1 MPIYSCVHCN
11 FSSKIKTHYI
21 RHLETKK
28 HKKNIE
34 LVNSPKKPKEIKTID
49 ININEEYFCDFC
61 NSKFVTYSNKRRHE
75 LHRCKARLGVSK
87 INNSLKKKEN
97 EIKTLKSQMKLLLSK
112 VGTTNNTI
120 INNTT
125 NNTIQLNSYGN
136 EDLSHITETLKTN
149 LLHIPYGMIPKM
161 IEVVHFNDKKPENKN
176 IILANKKDN
185 KIKIFSGN
193 KWIYKNKED
202 TIKNLINE
210 KYFIL
215 DTHYDSINENNSN
228 DNNDNDNDNDNKELP
243 MSTNNENKDK
253 NYNENIIEMKK
264 DTINSVIDNDDLN
277 KKKYEIFRNK
287 YDGNDK
293 DLLEKLKR
301 ECELVLLNNR

>member
-1 MPIYSCVHCN
+1 MPIYICEQCS
-11 FSSKIKTHYI
+11 FSSKIKTHYT
-21 RHLETKK
+21 RHINTKK

-34 LVNSPKKPKEIKTID
+34 ICEEQKNNKKIIGLKPC
-49 ININEEYFCDFC
+49 FSCDYC
-61 NSKFVTYSNKRRHE
+61 NSSFISFSNKRRHE
-75 LHRCKARLGVSK
+75 LHRCKLRPSESK
-87 INNSLKKKEN
+87 IVCSLKKKDN
-97 EIKTLKSQMKLLLSK
+97 EIKSLKKQMELLLTK

-125 NNTIQLNSYGN
+125 NNTINLNSYGK
-136 EDLSHITETLKTN
+136 EDLSHITENLKTN

-176 IILANKKDN
+176 IILTNKNDN

-215 DTHYDSINENNSN
+215 DTHYDSINTIDDNSTEESCLIPNEIQNSMNSVLNNVINNSK
-228 DNNDNDNDNDNKELP
+228 DINK
-243 MSTNNENKDK
+243 K
-253 NYNENIIEMKK
+253 NYE
-264 DTINSVIDNDDLN
+264 S
-277 KKKYEIFRNK
+277 FRNK
-287 YDGNDK
+287 YDGKDK
-293 DLLEKLKR
+293 ELLEKLKR